1 MAEWWE
7 SAPLAESRATDFSGQ
22 RKPQADDAWWQA
34 APLAQEATSTS
45 GAKRVTIDT
54 GAIGKSQPAG
64 NDRGSLDAAA
74 RGAAQGITANFYDEL
89 KGIAAAG
96 GSEEGPTF
104 SDGTRREGIDHLI
117 MGLAKYWFGDKD
129 AESKYNEVVGRER
142 ALNKQAEEQHPVA
155 NLAGN
160 IAGAVALPIG
170 AGAGAA
176 TLPAR
181 MAIGSGVGAAMG
193 SVAGAGE
200 GQGGADTAARTLT
213 GAAGGAVL
221 GAAGPAVIEG
231 AIRGARAIGT
241 PIANAVRGVRDTE
254 SEAARRA
261 ATAIQRDINIDPQAT
276 NRLTPQEFAASVQ
289 NGGPAALID
298 LGGDTTR
305 ALARS
310 AANTSPEGRAALNR
324 TIDPRY
330 EGQTERVNAW
340 LRHTFNYPDS
350 AAQSEA
356 LTQAARNVNRP
367 AYARAYREG
376 SGGIWDDGLDQVA
389 QAPVVQDAIRKATVT
404 GANDAAR
411 NGFTPVRNP
420 FRMSRETGRMELRVN
435 EDGSQALPNLQ
446 FWDIVKRNLD
456 SVGSRDAQD
465 FARVIRDHLDTLVPS
480 YREARAGAAHFF
492 GAQNALEAGE
502 NFVSSRLAN
511 GEARRALARMSP
523 TERQLFQDGFV
534 SRFMQT
540 LNEVG
545 DRRSILNKVAQSPA
559 ARERLEIAL
568 GRDRAREFEA
578 SQRVEGIMDLA
589 RSAVQGNSTTARQL
603 AELGLAGGT
612 YGISTGGNVLDPNPT
627 ALMNAAIVYGAARG
641 KNAINE
647 RLARRVAEM
656 LASNDPRVLLQGIQ
670 TVARNQNLFN
680 SLRAAD
686 RGLARIGGEQSS
698 GIPAVTAIGAGRA
711 DNQPETQRPPGQ
723 R

>member
-7 SAPLAESRATDFSGQ
+7 AAPLAETRATDFSAQ

-54 GAIGKSQPAG
+54 GAIGKTQPAG

-74 RGAAQGITANFYDEL
+74 RGAAQGLTANFSDEIRGL
-89 KGIAAAG
+89 VEASGVNPNDPASLSA
-96 GSEEGPTF
+96 
-104 SDGTRREGIDHLI
+104 LI
-117 MGLAKYWFGDKD
+117 SGALKYWSGD
-129 AESKYNEVVGRER
+129 AEAKKRYEAGAARER
-142 ALNKQAEEQHPVA
+142 DANKQAEDQHPYA
-155 NLAGN
+155 SLAGN
-160 IAGAVALPIG
+160 VAGAVALPIG
-170 AGAGAA
+170 AASNAA
-176 TLPAR
+176 TLPGR
-181 MAIGSGVGAAMG
+181 MAIGGGVGAALG
-193 SVAGAGE
+193 SAAGAGE
-200 GQGGADTAARTLT
+200 GQGGIDTAARTLT

-330 EGQTERVNAW
+330 EGQAPRVAEW
-340 LRHTFNYPDS
+340 LNKSFNYPDAPALQSAIES
-350 AAQSEA
+350 AAKNA
-356 LTQAARNVNRP
+356 NRP
-367 AYARAYREG
+367 AYANAYAKG
-376 SGGIWDDGLDQVA
+376 QAIYDATLDDLV
-389 QAPVVQDAIRKATVT
+389 QAPVMQQAIRLASVT
-404 GANDAAR
+404 GQNKAAL
-411 NGFTPVRNP
+411 NGFQPVRNP
-420 FRMSRETGRMELRVN
+420 FSFNRESGRTELK
-435 EDGSQALPNLQ
+435 DGVLPNLQ
-446 FWDIVKRNLD
+446 FWDHVKRNLD
-456 SVGSRDAQD
+456 ELGPEGRSFSKALRG
-465 FARVIRDHLDTLVPS
+465 HLDQIVPE
-480 YREARAGAAHFF
+480 YQTARAGAARFF
-492 GAQNALEAGE
+492 GAEDALEAGQK
-502 NFVSSRLAN
+502 FVTSRMN
-511 GEARRALARMSP
+511 NREARIAFAELSP
-523 TERQLFQDGFV
+523 AEEKIFQDGFLSKFV
-534 SRFMQT
+534 DSLKET
-540 LNEVG
+540 G
-545 DRRSILNKVAQSPA
+545 DRRSILNKIADSPA
-559 ARERLEIAL
+559 ARERLEMVL
-568 GRDRAREFEA
+568 GPQKARDLEA
-578 SQRVEGIMDLA
+578 TMRVEGIMDLA

-698 GIPAVTAIGAGRA
+698 GIPTITAIGAGRA
-711 DNQPETQRPPGQ
+711 NDQPETQRPTGQ